1 MSRNLPVLV
10 AALLFAAGYCLC
22 ATQFPA
28 FLTTRVVGN
37 LLTDSA
43 FLGIVAVGTT
53 FVIISGGIDLS
64 VGSVVGFTTV
74 FLALAI
80 ERWGIPP
87 LAAFAIVLGAA
98 ALFGA
103 AMGALI
109 HVFEMP
115 PFIVTLAGMFLAR
128 GAGFLLST
136 ESVPINAP
144 LYSAVADLSLSL
156 PGGGRLTLTAGV
168 MLAVFLVGGVL
179 LHATRF
185 GATVYA
191 LGGSRHTTGLMG
203 VRVGRNTIPI
213 YALSSLLAALAGI
226 VFSLDTASGTPLSAV
241 GVELDAIA
249 AVVIGGT
256 LLTGGQ
262 GGILGTFL
270 GVMIGG
276 LIQTAITFD
285 GTLSSWWTKIATGLL
300 LFAFIA
306 LQQGSVAL
314 AGRSGRAA
322 RPRAGQQPVVRPA
335 EARP

>member
-1 MSRNLPVLV
+1 
-10 AALLFAAGYCLC
+10 
-22 ATQFPA
+22 
-28 FLTTRVVGN
+28 
-37 LLTDSA
+37 
-43 FLGIVAVGTT
+43 
-53 FVIISGGIDLS
+53 
-64 VGSVVGFTTV
+64 
-74 FLALAI
+74 
-80 ERWGIPP
+80 
-87 LAAFAIVLGAA
+87 
-98 ALFGA
+98 
-103 AMGALI
+103 
-109 HVFEMP
+109 
-115 PFIVTLAGMFLAR
+115 
-128 GAGFLLST
+128 
-136 ESVPINAP
+136 
-144 LYSAVADLSLSL
+144 
-156 PGGGRLTLTAGV
+156 
-168 MLAVFLVGGVL
+168 
-179 LHATRF
+179 
-185 GATVYA
+185 
-191 LGGSRHTTGLMG
+191 MG
-203 VRVGRNTIPI
+203 VPVGRNTIAI

-314 AGRSGRAA
+314 AGRPGRAA
-322 RPRAGQQPVVRPA
+322 RPRAEQPVGRPA